1 MSSLRLARSAELAPA
16 DWDALT
22 ALCQAAFNESWD
34 GVWASI
40 GPGIHVIAAEADG
53 SLLAHAAIVDRPLYV
68 GDDTLRA
75 GYVEAVAVLPERQG
89 SGLGTQVMTEINRL
103 VDEGYQVG
111 ALSTGRPG
119 FYERLGWVRWR
130 GPSWVRHP
138 DGRRERSPEEDDG
151 IMARRTPST
160 PEPFDPT
167 LPIAVDWRP
176 GDVW

>member
-1 MSSLRLARSAELAPA
+1 MSGLRLARSAELGPA
-16 DWDALT
+16 DWEALT
-22 ALCQAAFNESWD
+22 SLCQAAFNEPWD

-40 GPGIHVIAAEADG
+40 GPGLHVIASDG
-53 SLLAHAAIVDRPLYV
+53 EQPLAHAALVDRLLYV

-89 SGLGTQVMTEINRL
+89 TGLGTQVMTEIDRL
-103 VDEGYQVG
+103 LDEGYQVG
-111 ALSTGRPG
+111 ALSTGRHA

-130 GPSWVRHP
+130 GPTWIRQP
-138 DGRRERSPEEDDG
+138 DGRRERSAEEDDG
-151 IMARRTPST
+151 IMLRSTPST
-160 PEPFDPT
+160 PLPLDPA